1 MIRIILRSAL
11 VAIAATVLAACASTV
26 APRPDLLSAGVAG
39 PVVKGKATL
48 VMSSAMVN
56 QTISAHPTSFTGA
69 ATSINFPMGQIVRT
83 AGEKILG
90 AGFSNGVVTS
100 ESAASDTY
108 GVSVDVSNFTYAYD
122 QASNL
127 GFAITPKVSLQMTA
141 DVRSPDG
148 KALLHKTYSQNDVT
162 PGKYAISGKP
172 AEKINEGLHMAL
184 GQMFRDLLDDI
195 AAAAK

>member
-1 MIRIILRSAL
+1 MIGRAFRLGL
-11 VAIAATVLAACASTV
+11 VSIACAMLAACASTV
-26 APRPDLLSAGVAG
+26 APRPELVAAGVAAPLVQG
-39 PVVKGKATL
+39 RATL
-48 VMSSAMVN
+48 VMPAAAAN
-56 QTISAHPTSFTGA
+56 QSISAHPTSFTGS
-69 ATSINFPMGQIVRT
+69 ATSITFPMGQIVRT
-83 AGEKILG
+83 VGEKVFA
-90 AGFSNGVVTS
+90 AGFSKGVVTS
-100 ESAASDTY
+100 ETAQPDTF

-122 QASNL
+122 QASSL

-141 DVRSPDG
+141 DVRAPDG
-148 KALLHKTYSQNDVT
+148 KALLHKTYSKTDVT

>member
-1 MIRIILRSAL
+1 MIGGMLRSAAI
-11 VAIAATVLAACASTV
+11 AIAAMALAACASTV
-26 APRPDLLSAGVAG
+26 APRPELLAAGVAA

-48 VMSSAMVN
+48 VMPAAMVN
-56 QTISAHPTSFTGA
+56 QTVTAHPTSFTGS
-69 ATSINFPMGQIVRT
+69 ATSITFPMGLIVRT

-90 AGFSNGVVTS
+90 AGFSNGAVTGV
-100 ESAASDTY
+100 SAAPDTY
-108 GVSVDVSNFTYAYD
+108 GVSVAVSNFTYAYD

-141 DVRSPDG
+141 DVRAPDG
-148 KALLHKTYSQNDVT
+148 KSLLHKTYSQADVT

>member
-1 MIRIILRSAL
+1 MIRSAARL
-11 VAIAATVLAACASTV
+11 AVLATVSMVLAACASTV
-26 APRPDLLSAGVAG
+26 APRPELIAAGVAA
-39 PVVKGKATL
+39 PLVQGKATL
-48 VMSSAMVN
+48 VMSSAAVN
-56 QTISAHPTSFTGA
+56 QSISAHPTSFTGS
-69 ATSINFPMGQIVRT
+69 ATSITFPMGQIVRT
-83 AGEKILG
+83 AGEKVFG
-90 AGFSNGVVTS
+90 AGFSKGVVTS
-100 ESAASDTY
+100 ETAAPETY

-127 GFAITPKVSLQMTA
+127 GFAITPKVSLQMAA

-148 KALLHKTYSQNDVT
+148 KTLLHKTYSKTDVT
-162 PGKYAISGKP
+162 PGKYGISGQP

>member
-1 MIRIILRSAL
+1 MIRPLFRIAL
-11 VAIAATVLAACASTV
+11 VAIASAVLAACASTV
-26 APRPDLLSAGVAG
+26 APRPELVAAGVST
-39 PVVKGKATL
+39 PVVQGKATL
-48 VMSSAMVN
+48 VMSSTAIG
-56 QTISAHPTSFTGA
+56 QSITAHPTSFTGS
-69 ATSINFPMGQIVRT
+69 ATSITFPMGQIVRT
-83 AGEKILG
+83 AGEKVLG
-90 AGFSNGVVTS
+90 AGFSKGVVTS
-100 ESAASDTY
+100 DTAAPDTF

-141 DVRSPDG
+141 DVRAPDG
-148 KALLHKTYSQNDVT
+148 KPLLHKTYSKADVT

-195 AAAAK
+195 ATAAK